1 MTLPV
6 ERRRRTQAAMSPPLQ
21 SQVIEELRQIW
32 VEADADTIGADL
44 ERARAL
50 AASLPDV
57 DRGQGEDFV
66 HALERL
72 GDWFR
77 QG

>member
-1 MTLPV
+1 MTLPG
-6 ERRRRTQAAMSPPLQ
+6 EQRRRVQAAVNPPLQ
-21 SQVIEELRQIW
+21 RQVIEELRQIW
-32 VEADADTIGADL
+32 VEADADTIGMDL

-50 AASLPDV
+50 AASLPDGV
-57 DRGQGEDFV
+57 RDEGEDFV

-72 GDWFR
+72 GDWLR

>member
-1 MTLPV
+1 MN
-6 ERRRRTQAAMSPPLQ
+6 PPLQ
-21 SQVIEELRQIW
+21 RRVIEELRQIW
-32 VEADADTIGADL
+32 VEADADTIGGDL

-50 AASLPDV
+50 AASLPNV
-57 DRGQGEDFV
+57 ARGEGEDFV

-72 GDWFR
+72 GDWLR